1 MTRMEN
7 NVTVH
12 SQYAASTQE
21 SLFRFLDQAFLHLG
35 DAIHLA
41 EDIVLSLSRNSYL
54 TTLFN
59 TEDVNQILERLYT
72 ETKGLPANDPMQM
85 IQLIPSTFYTVI
97 ACNKETSPSCKNDV
111 HTILTLVPTI
121 SEKSIY
127 HAYQTVTLPVFHKG
141 LVTNDWKRVKADN
154 ALVLTNDHHSM
165 AVTPESLKC
174 IKLPANIACDLC
186 ATRDVTFSDFEECLK
201 HIRNGELPS
210 ERCLLEITREV
221 NEESTHVGDNA
232 WAYVDPTP
240 GSITKKCPNKEY
252 TRTPMKPN
260 DVLTFNPEC
269 EYIINGGP
277 FIQGQLPSNVHIT
290 SGTTPSIKTD
300 TDSVTGSDTDIPN
313 SVLLEHFEQ
322 NDVYYLIGLTAT
334 LALTV
339 TAFGMYCCTK
349 WPCRRYR
356 MRLPQSSRRIP
367 RARQAQIIPMN
378 QMDNRYPSGEL
389 VPVISELNSAL
400 ADYIQGR

>member
-1 MTRMEN
+1 MEN

-21 SLFRFLDQAFLHLG
+21 SLYRFLDQAFLHLG

-41 EDIVLSLSRNSYL
+41 EDVVLSLSRNAYL
-54 TTLFN
+54 TALFN
-59 TEDVNQILERLYT
+59 TEDVNHILERLYT
-72 ETKGLPANDPMQM
+72 ETKGLPANDLMQM
-85 IQLIPSTFYTVI
+85 IQLIPSTFYTLLP
-97 ACNKETSPSCKNDV
+97 CNKEKNPSCKNDV
-111 HTILTLVPTI
+111 HTILTLVRTI
-121 SEKSIY
+121 LEKSIY
-127 HAYQTVTLPVFHKG
+127 HAYQTVTLPIFHKG
-141 LVTNDWKRVKADN
+141 LVTNNWKRVKADN
-154 ALVLTNDHHSM
+154 TLVLTNDHHSM
-165 AVTPESLKC
+165 AITPESLKC

-201 HIRNGELPS
+201 HICNGELPS
-210 ERCLLEITREV
+210 DRCLLEITREV
-221 NEESTHVGDNA
+221 NEESTRIGDNV

-260 DVLTFNPEC
+260 DVLTFDPEC
-269 EYIINGGP
+269 EYIISNGP

-290 SGTTPSIKTD
+290 SGSIPSTKTD
-300 TDSVTGSDTDIPN
+300 TDSVTGSDSDIPN

-339 TAFGMYCCTK
+339 TSFGIYCCTK
-349 WPCRRYR
+349 WTCRRYR

-378 QMDNRYPSGEL
+378 QVDNRYASGEL

-400 ADYIQGR
+400 AEYMQGR